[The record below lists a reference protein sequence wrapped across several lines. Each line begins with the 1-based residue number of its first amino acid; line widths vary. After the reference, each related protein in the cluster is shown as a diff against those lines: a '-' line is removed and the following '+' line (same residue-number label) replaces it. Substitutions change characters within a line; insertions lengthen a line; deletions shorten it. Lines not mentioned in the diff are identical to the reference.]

1 MQHAGYGV
9 SGTSLQR
16 RPRYST
22 ECTLFTTWSALYYW
36 LIEAKLTIVGQEWRF
51 RKIPRKDVN
60 IQPSLFSVHQ
70 VKCPSLLIN
79 RNQKP
84 TRCVWHKWRVPG
96 MNIPPLVHV
105 PRFLLWLAFHWMDF
119 HQISN
124 LSLPTL
130 ALHTLTVWPKSVNN
144 EVHFTWRTKYLSMY
158 TLASVNV
165 ISRNFHACCTHNV
178 SSVTMS
184 Q

>member
-105 PRFLLWLAFHWMDF
+105 PHFLLWLDGFS
-119 HQISN
+119 SN
-124 LSLPTL
+124 FQP
-130 ALHTLTVWPKSVNN
+130 LTP
-144 EVHFTWRTKYLSMY
+144 
-158 TLASVNV
+158 
-165 ISRNFHACCTHNV
+165 HACVTHTESLVKIGQQWNALYMENKV
-178 SSVTMS
+178 PFHVHLGFRRRDFPKTSYLEISTHAVHTMWVR
-184 Q
+184 